1 MTKICLNMIVKNESK
16 VIVRLLTSVLPL
28 IDTYCICD
36 TGSTDDTI
44 SIITDFFTTHSITGK
59 IITEPFRD
67 FGYNRTI
74 ALQQCYGMQSA
85 DYLLLMDADMV
96 LEMPRE
102 LSISEFK
109 MSLKEEAYYVFQG
122 SPSFIYKNI
131 RILKNIEN
139 LSYWGVTHEYVS
151 LPAGSKSTEIP
162 RTSLFINDIGDG
174 GSKADKYTRD
184 IRLLLQGLV
193 DNPNNDRYTFY
204 LGNSYR
210 DAGQHQNAI
219 DTYKKRIELG
229 GWKEEV
235 WYSYYAIGKCY
246 KELGDMPNALFN
258 WLAGFEY
265 YSERIENLYEIVN
278 YYRIQGQN
286 LLAFK
291 FYEIAD
297 KHRKEYTSTDHLFYQ
312 KDVYDYKL
320 DYEFSIIGYYCNI
333 ERKEM
338 VKSSI
343 KVLNCSHA
351 GKEIHDSVLKNYKYY
366 VDTIIQSSVTTD
378 YSMQLNNIHDDTQL
392 GDGFVS
398 STPSICMDDNKVYI
412 NTRYVDYR
420 IDQNG
425 RYTNNPK
432 ITTKNLITIF
442 DKREPVWKKT
452 DEFVLNYNEVYDNI
466 YVGIEDIRL
475 IMHNEVL
482 HFNANRGLSQG
493 HITIETGTIDISN
506 QKAVSKLAIKNN
518 IRQVEKNWVLFSDNT
533 KLNVIYQWYPLT
545 IGEYTNNSNDIENPT
560 TTFTT
565 TKTIQTPYIFKWFR
579 GSTNGIVIGDEIW
592 FIVHLVSDENRRYY
606 YHAYVILDR
615 ITHDVKRYS
624 RLFSF
629 EKEIIE
635 YTLGFVYM
643 EKNNQFLIGYSTNDC
658 TTKYMV
664 IPKENIEEIL
674 VA

>member
-1 MTKICLNMIVKNESK
+1 MIVKNESK

-162 RTSLFINDIGDG
+162 RTSLFINDIVDG
-174 GSKADKYTRD
+174 GPKADKYTRD

-420 IDQNG
+420 IDQN
-425 RYTNNPK
+425 
-432 ITTKNLITIF
+432 
-442 DKREPVWKKT
+442 
-452 DEFVLNYNEVYDNI
+452 
-466 YVGIEDIRL
+466 
-475 IMHNEVL
+475 
-482 HFNANRGLSQG
+482 
-493 HITIETGTIDISN
+493 
-506 QKAVSKLAIKNN
+506 
-518 IRQVEKNWVLFSDNT
+518 
-533 KLNVIYQWYPLT
+533 
-545 IGEYTNNSNDIENPT
+545 
-560 TTFTT
+560 
-565 TKTIQTPYIFKWFR
+565 
-579 GSTNGIVIGDEIW
+579 
-592 FIVHLVSDENRRYY
+592 
-606 YHAYVILDR
+606 
-615 ITHDVKRYS
+615 
-624 RLFSF
+624 
-629 EKEIIE
+629 
-635 YTLGFVYM
+635 
-643 EKNNQFLIGYSTNDC
+643 
-658 TTKYMV
+658 
-664 IPKENIEEIL
+664 
-674 VA
+674 